1 MGDSNAPKMERA
13 TNSAPTTSILSPR
26 ESSRQ
31 ASSTASPERLSK
43 ATMMDFRL
51 ARSARMPPK
60 GERRM
65 VGAMASAR
73 IVAKTVA
80 DPVSSRT
87 NMERAN
93 FRVLF
98 PSRELACPTSN
109 RVKFRVKSFS
119 FMASS

>member
-1 MGDSNAPKMERA
+1 
-13 TNSAPTTSILSPR
+13 
-26 ESSRQ
+26 
-31 ASSTASPERLSK
+31 
-43 ATMMDFRL
+43 MMDFRL

-80 DPVSSRT
+80 EPVSSRT

-98 PSRELACPTSN
+98 PSRELACPKSS